1 MVTNFGLYNLKDKS
15 IFLLNQAIKRKIDID
30 KIKAIIVSKIG
41 TEFIVHVPSEY
52 DYRYISYSFRYASSD
67 RRETIIYYLLKA
79 YRKLKNDKLPIY
91 YKDELSLVHYA
102 TTKEEKKK

>member
-1 MVTNFGLYNLKDKS
+1 MVTNFGLYNLKDKT
-15 IFLLNQAIKRKIDID
+15 IKRKIDID

-52 DYRYISYSFRYASSD
+52 DYRYASSD